1 MPAMISAVSF
11 SPAVSSPF
19 SGDAVW
25 FRRDNAPG
33 SKPGAAT
40 GSDPSG
46 SSGAS
51 VGGTGGDPDGKDSAG
66 PTSRAGAA
74 AAGGLTA
81 EERAIVAKLQQ
92 TDRQVR
98 AHEQAHL
105 AAAGGLARGVSF
117 TYASGPDG
125 QQYAVGG
132 EVGID
137 TSEVSGDPEAT
148 IQKAQQIRAAASAP
162 ADPSGQDR
170 AVAAQASSMEQAARL
185 ELATQQR
192 EEQQEQNRRQL
203 EAGNRARQAQSYALP
218 DEGLPAAGRLSLLG

>member
-1 MPAMISAVSF
+1 MPAMISAVS
-11 SPAVSSPF
+11 SSLAVSSPF
-19 SGDAVW
+19 FGDAVR
-25 FRRDNAPG
+25 FRRGNAPG

-51 VGGTGGDPDGKDSAG
+51 VGGTGGDPDGKDSVG
-66 PTSRAGAA
+66 HTSRAGAA

-117 TYASGPDG
+117 TYATGPDG

-218 DEGLPAAGRLSLLG
+218 DEDLPAAGRLSLLG